1 MIPIYFD
8 ELADVLTACVRLPAD
23 QCSPTQLRELMAD
36 HLMNTNP
43 RLADAVLRFD
53 GPQLM
58 ALSAFVF
65 QAQALVGMCNP
76 IPKAPTRTHI
86 TPLQAHAAV

>member
-1 MIPIYFD
+1 M
-8 ELADVLTACVRLPAD
+8 
-23 QCSPTQLRELMAD
+23 SD

-43 RLADAVLRFD
+43 RLADAVLKFD

-65 QAQALVGMCNP
+65 QAQALVGMGNP
-76 IPKAPTRTHI
+76 MPEKPARAHSI
-86 TPLQAHAAV
+86 PLQAHAAV